1 MALRL
6 GVKSLAAKFKE
17 GGALGTYRGKW
28 LLLSAASAEAED
40 RLVKKHGIPLIGAI
54 LGSDALDVAD
64 IQDAWFQKGRGKT
77 NMVHCDFT
85 DLTRTPKD
93 VPVLFTHLYTFDS
106 VDLLFAF
113 PNTPRP
119 FM

>member
-40 RLVKKHGIPLIGAI
+40 RLVKKHGIPLIRAI

-64 IQDAWFQKGRGKT
+64 IQGAWFQKGRGKT
-77 NMVHCDFT
+77 NMALLGEGHEVQG
-85 DLTRTPKD
+85 
-93 VPVLFTHLYTFDS
+93 VLVFKAGKT
-106 VDLLFAF
+106 
-113 PNTPRP
+113 
-119 FM
+119 

>member
-40 RLVKKHGIPLIGAI
+40 RLVKKLTEHLAINLTGA
-54 LGSDALDVAD
+54 
-64 IQDAWFQKGRGKT
+64 F
-77 NMVHCDFT
+77 
-85 DLTRTPKD
+85 
-93 VPVLFTHLYTFDS
+93 
-106 VDLLFAF
+106 
-113 PNTPRP
+113 
-119 FM
+119 